1 MIGARPSTAAQGID
15 CVAALT
21 SKAIKSA
28 LRGRKKAP
36 MAFPVGVYI
45 SKSYVRLLASAVH

>member
-1 MIGARPSTAAQGID
+1 MIGARPSAAAQGID